1 VAAGLQPELWLRRHE
16 LGTLLLRA
24 EDYTTA
30 IMAFQDALKIR
41 PKAVT
46 YTSIGEAYYRLGQY
60 APARASLEQAIAA
73 GAACWGPP
81 MLAWANATRPRP
93 TTTRLWR

>member
-1 VAAGLQPELWLRRHE
+1 MGRAAGELQTAAGLQPELWLRRHE

-46 YTSIGEAYYRLGQY
+46 YTSIGEAYYRLGQT
-60 APARASLEQAIAA
+60 PMP
-73 GAACWGPP
+73 CWGPP